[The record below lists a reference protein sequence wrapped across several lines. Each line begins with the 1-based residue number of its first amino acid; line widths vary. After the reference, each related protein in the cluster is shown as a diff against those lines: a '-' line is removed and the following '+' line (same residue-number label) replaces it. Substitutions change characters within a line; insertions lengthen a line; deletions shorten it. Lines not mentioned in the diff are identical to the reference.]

1 MSVSLLFRHRQGP
14 PRFLVTFLL
23 SMVLSTLGLSAFAQG
38 HPALKAEDFTMNVF
52 KGNTSCDTPG
62 VLRITYANRVPG
74 FTKLTYKFTVTDNSN
89 TEFPIEVSNTN
100 VGQPFDITLPANV
113 IGYAKDYKIEV
124 AADYGGATPETTE
137 LQFYE
142 DLSASSFERTFLY
155 LSSGGGGCSYELIM
169 PPYPLTGVK
178 ELRYKIYDSSNTVI
192 NSGTTTEPYK
202 EHKFPVSS
210 EGYYTYD
217 VTVVPDCTNPTKEPT
232 NSYGNG
238 NWDGNNFVDVNWNVS
253 VSSNWY
259 VSTSASVTLTN
270 CVEKAEAELSIQN
283 ASGIS
288 SITYELRKYGETA
301 LFKTE
306 TSTAA
311 PDFKVTIPGLTKEQ
325 QYEITAITDCGT
337 STTTQM
343 YVSANMGI
351 SSDVKT
357 TLANCVLKA
366 SVDLST
372 YGADGI
378 SSMNY
383 EIRKQGETAVFK
395 TAASTAA
402 PDFKV
407 TVEDLPEGSY
417 EVLGITNC
425 NTEMKNSFSVSSPAS
440 SFWLRTGKE
449 GYFYKNCPGVIT
461 AEVSRVPEDVD
472 VVYEVTYNGQVLAT
486 QTAKGKTKVRFQNL
500 PIPQGV
506 SSLNLKITANVCGKV
521 ETSDEYVYIYDF
533 PSLYIQELVKP
544 SGICVADG
552 SVTVR
557 LSESSPRPGKLEIY
571 SGGNLVHE
579 ESVDKGWSSITLTG
593 LNAGDVVAKFAP
605 NCGDAREV
613 KYALIPQG
621 WYLNIDVKDG
631 RMKTYCVDNRRYVYI
646 SLDGIQNSNLSK
658 EQVKLI
664 KDEFAQGTYE
674 IYQGS
679 TLVASGN
686 YADIPSLGILVPGV
700 GKYRLQLRSRC
711 TPSTVL
717 IKDFEVKEPSIDLKN
732 FSTRASSGC
741 VDSGQVRF
749 AVEDRNSTMPSIT
762 WLFSGYYS
770 WELFKDGVPYD
781 AQKFTDSNNRAEIT
795 KLPAGKYKLRVFVT
809 CDPSISVTKEFEIE
823 GALTTPPISS
833 AYIRQLCGNLK
844 GRVEF
849 NLPRP
854 SPDVRLWD
862 LLLVRKSDN
871 AVFYKGE
878 NTNSS
883 FNIYLPA
890 GEYRLTYMP
899 IGACTYPV
907 ANHDF
912 TLRTE
917 TDLSKVF
924 DFKAVQQEPA
934 TLSSPDGVV
943 YLNLSARAYH
953 VEEEISPTFKLVSLN
968 GGTTY
973 TRTVAP
979 GYTAYFYGLPPGI
992 YKAIATFEGQDCEL
1006 TTEVQVG
1013 VKNIEGR
1020 NHPDMA
1026 CPNSSSPL
1034 GIVVTVNPEKYD
1046 FSGKTLT
1053 FKVYKRTAPGAS
1065 TFTTVASKTE
1075 ASGKTWAYFPGVL
1088 DDQDYSLFHTAVE
1101 LNGREVYREEVK
1113 KPSYIYLSKLSA
1125 TSTPTQIYNHVDKN
1139 IGTITVTVPFNSPS
1153 YPQYAMPF
1161 GGTHTWKLKH
1171 QTSQQEYTKTAA
1183 SPFDMVTFDNLP
1195 EGEYVVTYSYDGGSS
1210 CTQQKYTANTTAK
1223 VTSEEFALM
1232 TSVVATTCEHNASIT
1247 AQVRDVVGIQFLTYR
1262 LTSVE
1267 NSYDETQTVSPPN
1280 VSQPISFP
1288 NLAKGKYELSAE
1300 ALYNIG
1306 GTPITITR
1314 TIDVEGT
1321 TPIMNIAIDPMRTRP
1336 SLKNCSTGYFAF
1348 KYGDD
1353 VKANSSDTPKTIDDS
1368 YKFFI
1373 IEAPAGSGITV
1384 PMELERNNPVIVETY
1399 YVNPMNTSKLM
1410 NFPPGKYK
1418 FRVVNLCKTYE
1429 FPYTLLD
1436 TEDHPISPNGI
1447 AVQCGSDG
1455 KYRLKEFMGRE
1466 TYIYWKDQVKF
1477 SIESNSGVILPP
1489 TFYNELIGQEI
1500 PYQLNKNYKIK
1511 VTALCPGI
1519 PEKSSNY
1526 LESYRYSLSQSC
1538 GNTVLTNYY
1547 SENPYRNCGFYTLLV
1562 EDLDAP
1568 AASREIYRGR
1578 FYDYYSYKGNS
1589 HVKFSIL
1596 DNNNTVQWT
1605 QTINP
1610 YPEAELSTRRGYQK
1624 CDVMPMAVYTNNGC
1638 PGTVF
1643 FKIYRGIGAAKE
1655 SQPFYESKQLEKEHW
1670 FDSPLFK
1677 DYTVE
1682 SYNSSGVLLQTKTF
1696 SSGGYTIISD
1706 FELYN
1711 KCGYN
1716 NSSDGSKYE
1725 VKYVRFKYPPL
1736 DPGTTYYYL
1745 PETTFSFVRGDTTFV
1760 AELGGG
1766 GTVLNNRP
1774 PAGTY
1779 SDYYSFT
1786 NHKILAYGTTQSYNS
1801 WEPPSYYFGET
1812 VSGTYT
1818 QCGGKVTRTIS
1829 GIAQLNAKF
1838 NVNIEDGWSQTCDGW
1853 NLVVPDKAYYKDAK
1867 GVRRMVNVTGYD
1879 YTNPVTGVRYQSST
1893 LDGRPL
1899 PVPQGQAFNIEL
1911 YGLPCNFTSN
1921 YRPNRVE
1928 HKVDV
1933 NKSLSFY
1940 CTATGKGKHYIEA
1953 MDGTPPYTYTF
1964 YDRPK
1969 ESSGAVPIP
1978 STPGAPNPQTSSG
1991 SATFD
1996 YGVEGGTYMVEIT
2009 DACGNLTIKN
2019 NTTVLSVANL
2029 TSKLGRTATYCSGE
2043 DVTFVG
2049 QSFPVAAYKWTLPAG
2064 SARTLTSAEEGNRI
2078 LTLNNVQSSDAGVY
2092 TLDISP
2098 NDCSTNIRM
2107 TFTLH
2112 VDHIAQPTAPAVNQA
2127 VCKGTS
2133 VTLSPGASTA
2143 ESNGIAGSVAYQ
2155 WYESRDGANF
2165 TAIAGETNDSYTY
2178 VGQQIGPR
2186 YFKREDSYK
2195 NCKKETPVNL
2205 IVVNETP
2212 TQTFKP
2218 SELIVKAR
2226 RNQKFTL
2233 PEGRVMPIVGVTYL
2247 WERSDDGVSGWT
2259 PVGTYRELEETTVF
2273 PSSQKQV
2280 FYRRTATLGSC
2291 SSTSPNI
2298 QVKFSSSFAPMINP
2312 HLRLRVKK

>member
-38 HPALKAEDFTMNVF
+38 HPTLKAEDFTMNVF

-357 TLANCVLKA
+357 SFANCVLKA

-425 NTEMKNSFSVSSPAS
+425 NTKIKSSISVSSPAS
-440 SFWLRTGKE
+440 SFWVRTGRE
-449 GYFYKNCPGVIT
+449 DYFYKNCPGVIT

-500 PIPQGV
+500 PIPEGV
-506 SSLNLKITANVCGKV
+506 SFMRLKITANVCGKV
-521 ETSDEYVYIYDF
+521 ETSDEYLNIYDY
-533 PSLYIQELVKP
+533 PSLSIEELVKP

-552 SVTVR
+552 SVKVQ
-557 LSESSPRPGKLEIY
+557 LWNASPRPGTLEVY
-571 SGGNLVHE
+571 SGGNLHT
-579 ESVDKGWSSITLTG
+579 ESVNKGWSSTTLTG
-593 LNAGDVVAKFAP
+593 LTSGDVVAKFVP
-605 NCGDAREV
+605 DCGDAQEV
-613 KYALIPQG
+613 KRTLIPQG
-621 WYLNIDVKDG
+621 WSLDIEVKDG
-631 RMKTYCVDNRRYVYI
+631 RMRSYCVDNKRYVSI
-646 SLDGIQNSNLSK
+646 SLDRITNSNLSK
-658 EQVKLI
+658 EQVKQV

-674 IYQGS
+674 VYQGS

-686 YADIPSLGILVPGV
+686 YADIPSLGILMPGV
-700 GKYRLQLRSRC
+700 GKYRLYLRSHC
-711 TPSTVL
+711 TPSVVL
-717 IKDFEVKEPSIDLKN
+717 RKDFEVKEPIIKITDL
-732 FSTRASSGC
+732 SMTPSSGC
-741 VDSGQVRF
+741 VNSGRVSFSVSDQ
-749 AVEDRNSTMPSIT
+749 NNTMPDQT

-770 WELFKDGVPYD
+770 WELFKEGVPYD
-781 AQKFTDSNNRAEIT
+781 AQKFTEAHNRASIT

-809 CDPSISVTKEFEIE
+809 CDPSISATKEFEIE
-823 GALTTPPISS
+823 GALTTPPITST
-833 AYIRQLCGNLK
+833 YIRQLCGSLK
-844 GRVEF
+844 GRVRF
-849 NLPRP
+849 YLPNP
-854 SPDVRLWD
+854 STDVTIWD
-862 LLLVRKSDN
+862 LELVRKSDN
-871 AVFYKGE
+871 AVFYKGK
-878 NTNSS
+878 TDNSD
-883 FNIYLPA
+883 FKIDLPA
-890 GEYRLTYMP
+890 GDYRLSYMP
-899 IGACTYPV
+899 IGACDYPV
-907 ANHDF
+907 ATHDF
-912 TLRTE
+912 TLQSE
-917 TDLSKVF
+917 TDLSKIF
-924 DFKAVQQEPA
+924 NFEAVQQEPA
-934 TLSSPDGVV
+934 TLSAPDGVV
-943 YLNLSARAYH
+943 YLRLNSRTYDSDPTAYA
-953 VEEEISPTFKLVSLN
+953 TFKLVSLN
-968 GGTTY
+968 GGSTY
-973 TRTVAP
+973 TRRAVP
-979 GYTAYFYGLPPGI
+979 GSSVYFYGLAPGR
-992 YKAIATFEGQDCEL
+992 YKAVATFEGKDCEL

-1013 VKNIEGR
+1013 IKNMEGR

-1026 CPNSSSPL
+1026 CPNSNTPL
-1034 GIVVTVNPEKYD
+1034 GIVVTMNPEKYD

-1075 ASGKTWAYFPGVL
+1075 ASGKTWTYFPGVL
-1088 DDQDYSLFHTAVE
+1088 DNQDYSLFQTAVE
-1101 LNGREVYREEVK
+1101 LNGRELYREEVK
-1113 KPSYIYLSKLSA
+1113 KPSRIYLYKLSA
-1125 TSTPTQIYNHVDKN
+1125 TATPTQIYNHVDKN
-1139 IGTITVTVPFNSPS
+1139 LGTITVSIPFNSPS
-1153 YPQYAMPF
+1153 YPEYTMPF
-1161 GGTHTWKLKH
+1161 SGTHTWKLKH

-1183 SPFDMVTFDNLP
+1183 SPFAMVTFDNLP
-1195 EGEYVVTYSYDGGSS
+1195 EGEYAVTYSYDGGSS
-1210 CTQQKYTANTTAK
+1210 CTQQKYTQNTTAK
-1223 VTSEEFALM
+1223 VTSGEFALM

-1314 TIDVEGT
+1314 TIDVGGT

-1336 SLKNCSTGYFAF
+1336 SLKNCPTGYFAF
-1348 KYGDD
+1348 KYADD
-1353 VKANSSDTPKTIDDS
+1353 VDANSSHTPKTIDDS
-1368 YKFFI
+1368 YQFSI
-1373 IEAPAGSGITV
+1373 IEAPTGSGITV
-1384 PMELERNNPVIVETY
+1384 PMQLERNNPVIVETY

-1418 FRVVNLCKTYE
+1418 FRVVNLCKTYDFE
-1429 FPYTLLD
+1429 YTLLD
-1436 TEDHPISPNGI
+1436 TGKHKITPGRVT
-1447 AVQCGSDG
+1447 VQCEPDG
-1455 KYRLKEFMGRE
+1455 KYRITGVGVGRE
-1466 TYIYWKDQVKF
+1466 EYIYWKDQVKF
-1477 SIESNSGVILPP
+1477 SITSSSGVIMPP
-1489 TFYNELIGQEI
+1489 TPYEEVIGREI
-1500 PYQLNKNYKIK
+1500 PFHLDETYEVKAS
-1511 VTALCPGI
+1511 ALCPGI
-1519 PEKSSNY
+1519 PELTETTK
-1526 LESYRYSLSQSC
+1526 ESLSYSLNQEC
-1538 GNTVLTNYY
+1538 GNTVLTDYY
-1547 SENPYRNCGFYTLLV
+1547 SGNAYQHCEPRTLLV

-1568 AASREIYRGR
+1568 AASRELYRDR
-1578 FYDYYSYKGNS
+1578 FYGYYSYKGNS

-1596 DNNNTVQWT
+1596 DNSNTVRWT

-1610 YPEAELSTRRGYQK
+1610 YPEAELSTYRGRQK
-1624 CDVMPMAVYTNNGC
+1624 CDVRSMEVYTSNGC

-1682 SYNSSGVLLQTKTF
+1682 SYNSSGVLLETKTF

-1725 VKYVRFKYPPL
+1725 VEYVRFKYPPL
-1736 DPGTTYYYL
+1736 DPGTTEYYL

-1766 GTVLNNRP
+1766 GTELYSR

-1779 SDYYSFT
+1779 SDYYSLT
-1786 NHKILAYGTTQSYNS
+1786 KQKYLVYGTTQAYNS
-1801 WEPPSYYFGET
+1801 WDSPSYYFGET

-1818 QCGGKVTRTIS
+1818 QCDGKITRTIS

-1899 PVPQGQAFNIEL
+1899 PVPQGQQFNIEL

-1953 MDGTPPYTYTF
+1953 MNGTPPYTYTF

-1991 SATFD
+1991 IATFD

-2049 QSFPVAAYKWTLPAG
+2049 QSFPVAAYKWTLPTG
-2064 SARTLTSAEEGNRI
+2064 SARTLTPTEEGNRI
-2078 LTLNNVQSSDAGVY
+2078 LTLNNIQPSDAGVY

-2098 NDCSTNIRM
+2098 NDCSTNFRM
-2107 TFTLH
+2107 TFTLN
-2112 VDHIAQPTAPAVNQA
+2112 VDHIVQPTAPAVNQA

-2143 ESNGIAGSVAYQ
+2143 ESNGTAGSVAYQ

-2178 VGQQIGPR
+2178 VGQQVGPR